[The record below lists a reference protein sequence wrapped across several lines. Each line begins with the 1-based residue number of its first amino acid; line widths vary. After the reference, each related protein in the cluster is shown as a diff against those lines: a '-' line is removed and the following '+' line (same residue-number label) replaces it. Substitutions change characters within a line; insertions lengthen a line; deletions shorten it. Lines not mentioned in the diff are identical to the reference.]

1 MKNRQHYVFV
11 ALGIAFLLF
20 GFSAYK
26 ESIPEP
32 KNDRVYK
39 EIKKYS
45 PYYIDKR
52 FGGLRILS
60 KEDEEFKEKP
70 TNMQV
75 FHRLDKLEKDWG
87 KAHLKLSS
95 NNLII
100 VDNNG
105 SEVANIELKNK
116 DEIKFINIFY
126 GIK

>member
-1 MKNRQHYVFV
+1 MKKYLFW
-11 ALGIAFLLF
+11 ALGLAFIVF
-20 GFSAYK
+20 GFSAYV
-26 ESIPEP
+26 ESVPEP
-32 KNDRVYK
+32 KNDRVYN
-39 EIKKYS
+39 EIKKFS
-45 PYYIDKR
+45 PYYLDKR

-87 KAHLKLSS
+87 KAHLKLD
-95 NNLII
+95 NQTLTI

-105 SEVANIELKNK
+105 TTQSTITLQNA
-116 DEIKFINIFY
+116 DEIAFVHTFY

>member
-1 MKNRQHYVFV
+1 MKKYLFW
-11 ALGIAFLLF
+11 ALGLAFIVF
-20 GFSAYK
+20 GFSAYI
-26 ESIPEP
+26 ESVPEP
-32 KNDRVYK
+32 KNDRVYN
-39 EIKKYS
+39 EIKKFS
-45 PYYIDKR
+45 PYYLDKR

-87 KAHLKLSS
+87 KAHLKLD
-95 NNLII
+95 NQTLTI

-105 SEVANIELKNK
+105 TTQSTITLQNA
-116 DEIKFINIFY
+116 DEIAFVHTFY